1 MKLSVAI
8 WIFSVLFP
16 CIYFKIS
23 YFKMAFTFSILMIMV
38 TSVIVTAFIRI
49 NSKLRRNKVVVEEPI
64 DVKSSRWQIK
74 RKRAEYERR
83 VTSIFKAILIYYGV
97 CNVPAFVFIMITNL
111 CSTCDCNVIHWSRDF
126 LQVCILVNCCGN
138 QFLYA
143 WRMRS
148 FMRAFKS
155 LVNKSVSTEE
165 SNHHHSDPHHSGK
178 DEWTNEQIFNVLLW
192 ITFHIWLIKGSD
204 CEEISVKISDRP
216 GQYIYTNG
224 TQKREVVNDL
234 SIWVTH

>member
-178 DEWTNEQIFNVLLW
+178 DE
-192 ITFHIWLIKGSD
+192 
-204 CEEISVKISDRP
+204 
-216 GQYIYTNG
+216 
-224 TQKREVVNDL
+224 
-234 SIWVTH
+234 